1 MGSGSS
7 TSQKNNNNNNN
18 NNTNNSN
25 NTNNT
30 ILDIEIPSN
39 IPLLP
44 TDKSDRSD
52 THISKSQDIKS
63 KNHIKYLDDKYKTI
77 QDK

>member
-7 TSQKNNNNNNN
+7 TSQNNNNNNN
-18 NNTNNSN
+18 N
-25 NTNNT
+25 NNT

-52 THISKSQDIKS
+52 THISASQDNKSKSQDIKS

>member
-7 TSQKNNNNNNN
+7 TSQKNNNN
-18 NNTNNSN
+18 
-25 NTNNT
+25 NNT

-52 THISKSQDIKS
+52 THISKCKSQDIKSKSQDIKS

-77 QDK
+77 

>member
-7 TSQKNNNNNNN
+7 TSQKNTK
-18 NNTNNSN
+18 NTT
-25 NTNNT
+25 NTKNTKNT
-30 ILDIEIPSN
+30 ILDIETPSN

-44 TDKSDRSD
+44 TDISDRSD
-52 THISKSQDIKS
+52 KHTNKSSDINKNKS
-63 KNHIKYLDDKYKTI
+63 KNNIKYLDDKYKSV

>member
-7 TSQKNNNNNNN
+7 TSQNNNNNNN
-18 NNTNNSN
+18 
-25 NTNNT
+25 NNT

>member
-7 TSQKNNNNNNN
+7 TSQKNNNNNN
-18 NNTNNSN
+18 
-25 NTNNT
+25 T
-30 ILDIEIPSN
+30 ILDMEIPSN